1 MSSIAYITDK
11 QMIEYHRL
19 NGNSTINFWR
29 PSSSKRFTNFN
40 PGDLLFFLAKGT
52 ENWLGEKGLVGYGR
66 YTKLGQYSFNQMW
79 QQYSTLNGYEDMAS
93 FKEAMLK
100 MTKNKQIRGRYS
112 CLELTD
118 IVFFQAP
125 VYLSE
130 FGLKISKTIES
141 YIYLDKDDPD
151 MTSKIL
157 IKANEIG
164 VDAWSSAVSRYAP
177 ASSVFEDD
185 LNRHMLHLALN
196 SLPNKAN
203 EKDKRRQTNLLKYYV
218 QKHHLNAQWID
229 DRQQELCLID
239 NEGIRII
246 TAVSCL
252 KQHTKERLIYEIGKK
267 YAVESSVTQ
276 IGGFCYTNLKY
287 LVLVEEEL
295 NKDIQVLLELNDIE
309 TYVIVLPSKDA
320 SKSAQTL

>member
-52 ENWLGEKGLVGYGR
+52 ENRQGEKGIIGYGR
-66 YTKLGQYSFNQMW
+66 YTKPGQYSFNQMW
-79 QQYSTLNGYEDMAS
+79 QTYGTLNGYQDMPS

-100 MTKNKQIRGRYS
+100 MTKNKQIRGRFS

-130 FGLKISKTIES
+130 FGVKISKTIES

-185 LNRHMLHLALN
+185 LNRHILHLALN
-196 SLPNKAN
+196 GLPNKAN
-203 EKDKRRQTNLLKYYV
+203 EKDKRRQTNILKHYIEHH
-218 QKHHLNAQWID
+218 QKDSLWID
-229 DRQQELCLID
+229 DRQQEICLIN

-246 TAVSCL
+246 TAISCL
-252 KQHTKERLIYEIGKK
+252 KQNQKERLIYEIGKK
-267 YAVESSVTQ
+267 CAIESSVVQ
-276 IGGFCYTNLKY
+276 IAGFCYTNLKY
-287 LVLVEEEL
+287 HVLVEEKL
-295 NKDIQVLLELNDIE
+295 SNDIQVLLELNEIDH
-309 TYVIVLPSKDA
+309 TVITLPSKD
-320 SKSAQTL
+320 TLKNARTY

>member
-52 ENWLGEKGLVGYGR
+52 ENRQGEKGLIGYGR

-79 QQYSTLNGYEDMAS
+79 QTYGTLNGYEDVGS

-130 FGLKISKTIES
+130 FGIKISKTIES
-141 YIYLDKDDPD
+141 YIYLDKEDPD

-185 LNRHMLHLALN
+185 LNRHILHLALN
-196 SLPNKAN
+196 SLPNQAN
-203 EKDKRRQTNLLKYYV
+203 EKDKRRQTNLLKTYISEV
-218 QKHHLNAQWID
+218 NQNAQWID
-229 DRQQELCLID
+229 DRQQELCIIN
-239 NEGIRII
+239 NEGIKIV
-246 TAVSCL
+246 TALSCL
-252 KQHTKERLIYEIGKK
+252 KQHLKERLIYEIGKK
-267 YAVESSVTQ
+267 YAVESGVTH
-276 IGGFCYTNLKY
+276 IGGFCYTSLKY
-287 LVLVEEEL
+287 EVLTEEKPS
-295 NKDIQVLLELNDIE
+295 NDISVLLELNKIQNR
-309 TYVIVLPSKDA
+309 VLSLPSKEGTKNA
-320 SKSAQTL
+320 RTY

>member
-52 ENWLGEKGLVGYGR
+52 ENRHGEKGIIGYGR

-79 QQYSTLNGYEDMAS
+79 QTYGTLNGYEDMPS
-93 FKEAMLK
+93 FKDAMLK

-130 FGLKISKTIES
+130 FGVKISKTIES
-141 YIYLDKDDPD
+141 YIYLDKEDPD

-185 LNRHMLHLALN
+185 LNRHILHLALN
-196 SLPNKAN
+196 SLPSRAN
-203 EKDKRRQTNLLKYYV
+203 EKERRRQTNLLKHYIE
-218 QKHHLNAQWID
+218 HHLNESQWID
-229 DRQQELCLID
+229 DRQQEICLIN
-239 NEGIRII
+239 NEGIKII

-252 KQHTKERLIYEIGKK
+252 KQNLKERLIYEIGKK
-267 YAVESSVTQ
+267 YAVESSVVH
-276 IGGFCYTNLKY
+276 IAGFCYTNLSY
-287 LVLVEEEL
+287 EIMVEEKL
-295 NKDIQVLLELNDIE
+295 SNDIHVLLELNEIKYQVVTLPTRDVTKNAR
-309 TYVIVLPSKDA
+309 TY
-320 SKSAQTL
+320 